1 MSRPTIKTD
10 LMTAGETGYLKL
22 VEVMQ
27 VLPDQTQ
34 DFNFEV
40 TEKMTEAHW
49 RRDQDLRDVLI
60 HLYEWHQLLLNWV
73 EANQNG
79 KAEPFLP
86 VPYNWKT
93 YGQMNQEFWE
103 KHQTTSLE
111 DAKKLLHDSHI
122 AVMTLAGTFSNEELF
137 TKQYFSWTGTSSLGA
152 YFISATSSHYD
163 WAMKKLKKQIK
174 ANR

>member
-27 VLPDQTQ
+27 ALPDQTQ

-49 RRDQDLRDVLI
+49 RRDQNLRDVLI

-73 EANQNG
+73 EANR
-79 KAEPFLP
+79 
-86 VPYNWKT
+86 KT

-122 AVMTLAGTFSNEELF
+122 AVMTLADTFSNEELF

-174 ANR
+174 DNR